1 MAEFWES
8 AFADKQLMWGAEPTR
23 SARLASEHFAR
34 TGARDVLIPGLGY
47 GRNAK
52 PFLERGMA
60 VTGIEISETAIG
72 LARSTLGL
80 DIPIHHGSV
89 TDMPFDDRVY
99 DGIFCHGLLYLL
111 DAPARAKVIADCR
124 RQLAPGG
131 AMIFTLIAKTAPMYG
146 RGTCIGDDWYQMSY
160 GVALYFYDEASVQRD
175 FGPNGTLELS
185 TVDEPSLGVVHPF
198 IFVVCTTPA

>member
-8 AFADKQLMWGAEPTR
+8 AFAEKQLMWGAGSTR
-23 SARLASEHFAR
+23 SALLASEHFAR
-34 TGARDVLIPGLGY
+34 IGARDILIPGLGY
-47 GRNAK
+47 GRNAR

-89 TDMPFDDRVY
+89 TDMPYDDRVY

-111 DAPARAKVIADCR
+111 DGPARAKVIADCR

-160 GVALYFYDEASVQRD
+160 GVSLYFYDEASVRRD
-175 FGPNGTLELS
+175 FGPHGALELS
-185 TVDEPSLGVVHPF
+185 MVDEPSLGAVHPF
-198 IFVVCTTPA
+198 IYVVCTTPA

>member
-8 AFADKQLMWGAEPTR
+8 AFADKQLMWGHEATR

-47 GRNAK
+47 GRNAT

-146 RGTCIGDDWYQMSY
+146 RGTCIGDDWYRMSP
-160 GVALYFYDEASVQRD
+160 GVSLYFYDETSARRD
-175 FGPNGTLELS
+175 FEPHGQVELS
-185 TVDEPSLGVVHPF
+185 TIVEPTGGGHHPF
-198 IFVVCTTPA
+198 LVVTCTTPS

>member
-8 AFADKQLMWGAEPTR
+8 AFAEKQLMWGAEATR

-34 TGARDVLIPGLGY
+34 IGARDILIPGLGY
-47 GRNAK
+47 GRNAR

-80 DIPIHHGSV
+80 EIPIHHGSV
-89 TDMPFDDRVY
+89 TDMPYDDRVY

-111 DAPARAKVIADCR
+111 DGPARAKVIADCR

-160 GVALYFYDEASVQRD
+160 GVSLYFYDEDSVQRD
-175 FGPNGTLELS
+175 FGPHGTLEMS
-185 TVDEPSLGVVHPF
+185 TVDEASHGVVHPF
-198 IFVVCTTPA
+198 LFVVCTPT